1 MKRILISLL
10 LILCL
15 SAELIVPAFAAPT
28 FTTSEAGKAFIR
40 EVSGG
45 DQYLAGAESAVNSFI
60 ARYGVTLN
68 QQQFDALVDFV
79 VSYDTSILSC
89 GYKVETVIGSG
100 SYTELQIANA
110 FCSWVKEGNN
120 FSQARLN
127 RRLREIKLFLY
138 GSYDGVTDKVSFRYV
153 VYNGN
158 GGKISDNTVL
168 CYTLNGTYGS
178 LPTASY
184 SGRYFAGW
192 YTDANGGTHLCNSD
206 SVTQNH
212 TVYAHWSSTAVNNP
226 NEANADDPTPIN
238 TDPNNWPPLAPLK
251 ISEAGIQFIKNQEGF
266 VPAPIWDYG
275 QYSVGYGS
283 RYDPNNSPIKISVPI
298 TEAEADYL
306 LRYML
311 KDFETMVDKELAKG
325 TVQHTQ
331 VQYDALIS
339 FAYNLGQ
346 QWISSKY
353 ETYRYILYGGC
364 TEMQLVNS
372 FGSWCSAGGSV
383 LTGLCRRRMDE
394 ANLYLN
400 GDYTRFSE
408 AYSCL
413 IFNGNGGTPN
423 DKVQYYHPNTAVGA
437 LPGATRS
444 GYHLTDWYTSA
455 SGGTPFTAA
464 SKSPSSGTMT
474 LYAHWAAGDPPPT
487 EPTAAPTEPTEE
499 PTEPT
504 VAPTEPTVA
513 PTEPTVA
520 PTEPTVAPTEPT
532 VAPTEPTV
540 APTEPTVA
548 PTEPTVAPTEP
559 TEPTVTPTE
568 PTERFTDVPPDQW
581 YYEPVMEAVE
591 AGLFGGVSETEFA
604 PDAPMTRAMLV
615 TVLHRM
621 EGAPAANG
629 TAPFTDVAR
638 GEWYTAAV
646 DWAYEN
652 GIVNGM
658 SETIFGL
665 KENITRQQLT
675 AMLFRYANLKGYDTV
690 GRAVLDTFEDGGT
703 VADYAVEAMQW
714 ATWTLIVSGDNGR
727 LLPNGNATRAQ
738 CAKMITVFRKIYE

>member
-1 MKRILISLL
+1 MKRLFVSLL
-10 LILCL
+10 LIFSL
-15 SAELIVPAFAAPT
+15 SAGLILQVSAAPT
-28 FTTSEAGKAFIR
+28 MTTSEAGKAFIR
-40 EVSGG
+40 DVSGG
-45 DQYLAGAESAVNSFI
+45 DQYLYGAESAVNNFM
-60 ARYGVTLN
+60 ARYGVTLS

-100 SYTELQIANA
+100 NYTDLQIANA
-110 FCSWVKEGNN
+110 FCSWVKDGNN

-138 GSYDGVTDKVSFRYV
+138 GSYDGNTDKVSFRYV

-168 CYTLNGTYGS
+168 CYTLNGTYAS

-192 YTDANGGTHLCNSD
+192 YTDPDGGTHLCNSD
-206 SVTQNH
+206 TVTQNYK
-212 TVYAHWSSTAVNNP
+212 VYAHWSSTAVQNP
-226 NEANADDPTPIN
+226 NEKNAGDATPIN
-238 TDPNNWPPLAPLK
+238 PDPNNWPPLPPLK

-266 VPAPIWDYG
+266 VASPIWDYG

-283 RYDPNNSPIKISVPI
+283 RYDPNNSPITISIPI

-311 KDFETMVDKELAKG
+311 KSFEDMVDKELAKG

-331 VQYDALIS
+331 AQYDALIS
-339 FAYNLGQ
+339 FSYNLGQ

-364 TEMQLVNS
+364 TEMELVNS

-383 LTGLCRRRMDE
+383 LSGLCRRRIDE
-394 ANLYLN
+394 SNLYLN
-400 GDYTRFSE
+400 GDYTRWSE

-423 DKVQYYHPNTAVGA
+423 DKVQYYKPNTVVGA

-455 SGGTPFTAA
+455 SGGTAFTAA
-464 SKSPSSGTMT
+464 SRSPTSGTMT

-487 EPTAAPTEPTEE
+487 EPTTPPTEPTTEPTEPTTAPTEPTTEPTAAPTESTVE

-504 VAPTEPTVA
+504 TEPTEPT
-513 PTEPTVA
+513 TE
-520 PTEPTVAPTEPT
+520 
-532 VAPTEPTV
+532 
-540 APTEPTVA
+540 
-548 PTEPTVAPTEP
+548 PTEP
-559 TEPTVTPTE
+559 TEPTDVTEPTG
-568 PTERFTDVPPDQW
+568 PTERFTDVTPDQW
-581 YYEPVMEAVE
+581 YYEPVLEAVE

-621 EGAPAANG
+621 EGEPAATG
-629 TAPFTDVAR
+629 EAPFTDVTR
-638 GEWYTAAV
+638 GAWYAAAV

-658 SETIFGL
+658 SETLFGVS
-665 KENITRQQLT
+665 ENITRQQLT
-675 AMLFRYANLKGYDTV
+675 AMLFRYAQCRNYDTA
-690 GRAVLDTFEDGGT
+690 GRAELDAFADAEY
-703 VADYAVEAMQW
+703 VAEYACDAMQW
-714 ATWTLIVSGDNGR
+714 AVKLVIVGGDNGR

-738 CAKMITVFRKIYE
+738 CAKMMTVFRIIYGIE